1 MKRIGNK
8 ILFSLMLAIIVCA
21 SAVAEDIKVFAAIDD
36 AESIYLG
43 DTFALHIV
51 LDGVSAPAQNID
63 ISPLA
68 QWNPSGPSTQNASQ
82 SSITI
87 INGRQTVSE
96 TKRFIM
102 SYQLT
107 AFAQGQFTIPSIS
120 VKVDNKTYQT
130 IPLNITVLTAG
141 TTDKMEIRVELSDK
155 ACYLGQP
162 VTIDINWYIFSE
174 IKNYSLNFPLF
185 QRDDFYF
192 ENNPSFDDAV
202 AQKGSIT
209 ISGIQV
215 PAYQKQSLLG
225 GRQCALIKMQ
235 KVIIPKTAG
244 EIDLGSATANADI
257 AVGTKQAS
265 RSNDPFDG
273 FFERSN
279 KQYKRFVV
287 KSEPAILNV
296 KPLPT
301 ENKPV
306 GFYGLVGKYF
316 IRTVAVTAEKT
327 DDGKPKVAV
336 GEPITLA
343 ISIGP
348 SDYLEPVKAPDLS
361 AIPEFA
367 QNFRIPSQQS
377 APEIKDNY
385 KIFTQTIRAENDTIT
400 QIPSVELPYF
410 DAEKGTYEIAKSQ
423 PIEIM
428 VTPAAKL
435 TASDFLGSGTDSTS
449 RELARI
455 QQGISANYETP
466 DALADQHFSITQT
479 ITSPAYIIAW
489 SLPMATI
496 MLSLVYKL
504 ATYTT
509 PQKQL
514 ARKRRSALTKAKSA
528 IKAVNIN
535 DYVSLAQ
542 AMQQYIGDR
551 FNKSAHSL
559 TAYDCYNIILQN
571 TGDESLA
578 RSYRDILEQCQTS
591 QYAPVQ
597 LTLDQTQI
605 KTTINLMY
613 EIDRKSK

>member
-8 ILFSLMLAIIVCA
+8 ILFSLVLAIIICS
-21 SAVAEDIKVFAAIDD
+21 SAVADDVKVFAAIDD

-51 LDGVSAPAQNID
+51 LDGISAQAEKID
-63 ISPLA
+63 ISPLT
-68 QWNPSGPSTQNASQ
+68 QWNPSGPSTQDASQ
-82 SSITI
+82 RTI
-87 INGRQTVSE
+87 LNGKIVSE

-107 AFAQGQFTIPSIS
+107 AFAQGQFTIPPIS
-120 VKVDNKTYQT
+120 VTVDNKTYQT
-130 IPLNITVLTAG
+130 NPLKITVLTAG
-141 TTDKMEIRVELSDK
+141 TTDKMEIRVELSEK
-155 ACYLGQP
+155 TCYLGQP

-174 IKNYSLNFPLF
+174 VKNYILNFPLF

-192 ENNPSFDDAV
+192 EDSPSFDNAV
-202 AQKGSIT
+202 AQKGTIT
-209 ISGIQV
+209 ISGLEV

-225 GRQCALIKMQ
+225 GRQCTLIKMQ
-235 KVIIPKTAG
+235 KVIIPKTPG

-257 AVGTKQAS
+257 VVGTKQPS

-273 FFERSN
+273 FFQSSN
-279 KQYKRFVV
+279 KQYRRFMV
-287 KSEPAILNV
+287 KSEPAILTV
-296 KPLPT
+296 KDLPQ
-301 ENKPV
+301 ENKPA

-316 IRTVAVTAEKT
+316 IRTVAVTAEKN

-336 GEPITLA
+336 GEPITLT

-361 AIPEFA
+361 VIPEFA

-377 APEIKDNY
+377 APEIRDNY
-385 KIFTQTIRAENDTIT
+385 KVFTQTIRAENDKIT

-410 DAEKGTYEIAKSQ
+410 NAEKGTYEIAKSQ
-423 PIEIM
+423 PIGIM

-435 TASDFLGSGTDSTS
+435 TSGDFLGSGTDSTS

-455 QQGISANYETP
+455 QQGTSANYQTP
-466 DALADQHFSITQT
+466 DALADQHFSLTQT
-479 ITSPAYIIAW
+479 IISPAYIIAW
-489 SLPMATI
+489 SLPLAAI
-496 MLSLVYKL
+496 ILSLAYKL

-514 ARKRRSALTKAKSA
+514 ARQRRSALTKAKSA
-528 IKAVNIN
+528 IKTIKTS

-542 AMQQYIGDR
+542 VMQQYIGNR
-551 FNKSAHSL
+551 FNKPAHSL
-559 TAYDCYNIILQN
+559 TAYDCYNIILLN
-571 TGDESLA
+571 TGNESLA
-578 RSYRDILEQCQTS
+578 GSYRDILEQCQTA
-591 QYAPVQ
+591 QYAPVKMA
-597 LTLDQTQI
+597 LDQTQI
-605 KTTINLMY
+605 KTTIKLMY

>member
-8 ILFSLMLAIIVCA
+8 ILFSLMLAIIVFA

-82 SSITI
+82 RSTF
-87 INGRQTVSE
+87 NGKIVSE
-96 TKRFIM
+96 AKRFIM

-107 AFAQGQFTIPSIS
+107 AFAQGQFTIPPIN
-120 VKVDNKTYQT
+120 VTFDNKTYQT

-155 ACYLGQP
+155 TCYLGQP
-162 VTIDINWYIFSE
+162 VTIDIDWYIFSE

-192 ENNPSFDDAV
+192 EDNPSFDDAV
-202 AQKGSIT
+202 AQEGAIT

-257 AVGTKQAS
+257 AVGTKQPS
-265 RSNDPFDG
+265 RSNDPFEG

-279 KQYKRFVV
+279 KQYRRFMV

-296 KPLPT
+296 KPLPQ
-301 ENKPV
+301 ENKPA

-327 DDGKPKVAV
+327 DDGNPKVAV

-343 ISIGP
+343 ISVGP

-410 DAEKGTYEIAKSQ
+410 DAEKGTYKIAKSQ

-479 ITSPAYIIAW
+479 MTSPAYIIAW

-528 IKAVNIN
+528 IKAVN

-542 AMQQYIGDR
+542 VMQQYIGNR
-551 FNKSAHSL
+551 FNKPAHSL

-571 TGDESLA
+571 TGNEFLA

-613 EIDRKSK
+613 EINRKSK